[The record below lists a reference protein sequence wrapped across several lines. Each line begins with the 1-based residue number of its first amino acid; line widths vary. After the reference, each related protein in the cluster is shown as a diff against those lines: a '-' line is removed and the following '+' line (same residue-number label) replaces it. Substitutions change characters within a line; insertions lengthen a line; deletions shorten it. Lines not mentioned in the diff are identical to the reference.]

1 MTTAG
6 NDKPKTNSGNAAGTG
21 APKSANFD
29 EILSQLAASGG
40 AAQGGTVFTEQEA
53 SAYVQAVYQQLLGR
67 NAVGVEYRKGVNAFL
82 GQSQDT
88 GVSGRQQ
95 AIESMVQSSPEFIK
109 RTENTYLDAIYNEV
123 AADVRSTR

>member
-1 MTTAG
+1 MAG
-6 NDKPKTNSGNAAGTG
+6 KDEKPGTNSGTAAGTG
-21 APKSANFD
+21 GAKSADFD
-29 EILSQLAASGG
+29 KILAQLAASGG
-40 AAQGGTVFTEQEA
+40 AAQGGGTVFTEQEA

-95 AIESMVQSSPEFIK
+95 AIESMVQSSPEFVK